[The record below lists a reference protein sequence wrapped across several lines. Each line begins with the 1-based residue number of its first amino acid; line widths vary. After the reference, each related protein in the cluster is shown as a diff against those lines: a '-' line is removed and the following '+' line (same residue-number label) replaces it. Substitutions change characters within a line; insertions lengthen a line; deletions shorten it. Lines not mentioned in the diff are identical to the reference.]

1 MMKNQKITIKKKKQI
16 NKKNKL
22 WGVMKHRKGETIIFC
37 EEDEVENASKQKF
50 Y

>member
-22 WGVMKHRKGETIIFC
+22 WGVMKHRKGEKLIFY
-37 EEDEVENASKQKF
+37 EEEK
-50 Y
+50 